1 MLVKLDF
8 LLILAVIVIIQ
19 IEETLLTL
27 LNSH

>member
-8 LLILAVIVIIQ
+8 LLILAFIVIIQ

-27 LNSH
+27 LSSH